1 MSLEA
6 GVATSRDVLLATES
20 LLETQRNLTQAL
32 VTHEIAKLEL
42 WLSME
47 EFRVDEKGMWAEE
60 TPSAED
66 EKNGDTADTATT
78 EEKPVAQS

>member
-1 MSLEA
+1 
-6 GVATSRDVLLATES
+6 
-20 LLETQRNLTQAL
+20 
-32 VTHEIAKLEL
+32 
-42 WLSME
+42 ME